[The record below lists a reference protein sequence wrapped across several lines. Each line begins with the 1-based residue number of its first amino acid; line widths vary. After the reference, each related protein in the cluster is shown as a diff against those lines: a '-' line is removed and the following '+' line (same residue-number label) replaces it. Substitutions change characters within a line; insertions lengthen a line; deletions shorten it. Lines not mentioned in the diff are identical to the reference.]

1 MNPKN
6 RRVFLLQLAS
16 ASTAVTAGGL
26 LPSAQAQAA
35 DGPAPEAF
43 EHAEAERA
51 HGPMRFEH
59 GVASGDPLADRVI
72 LWTHVRR
79 ARSDRP
85 VLLRWEVSLDAR
97 FRRVVSAGWVKAGP
111 DTGFTAKVDAT
122 GLRPGQRYFYRFRT
136 LLAVS
141 PVGITRTLPAEG
153 VEKVKL
159 AVFSC
164 SNYPA
169 GYFHAYGEAVRQG
182 AEYALHLGDYIYEY
196 GADGYASEDAAALG
210 RTVRPANEILTLDDY
225 RQRYAQYRSDPD
237 LKQLHAHLPMIAIWD
252 DHEIAND
259 AWTAGAEN
267 HDDAT
272 EGDFGQ
278 RVSAAL
284 QAYHEWMPIRTAD
297 LADLR
302 QINRSFDFGGL
313 LSLHMLETRL
323 QGREKPVDFVELV
336 NPATASEALARLASP
351 SRQMLGAD
359 QQAWLTGQLQASD
372 ATWQVL
378 GQQVL
383 MGRMEFPVS
392 ILQALNPSDTSPEA
406 QAASVQAI
414 TDYLT
419 AKATA
424 AANPAALTPAQ
435 QALLNPQFNPKLG
448 YNLDA
453 WDGYPAAR
461 EILLGT
467 AAALGKRLVVLA
479 GDTHNAWH
487 SHLTLMDGTKVGEEF
502 ATPGVSSPGLEE
514 YLTTIPPAQTA
525 AIFRGVIDTL
535 RYCDTARRGYL
546 MMEFTPQAA
555 TGRWYLLDTVKST
568 RYGVS
573 LDHTATFPA

>member
-1 MNPKN
+1 MKPQN

-16 ASTAVTAGGL
+16 ASTAVTAASL

-43 EHAEAERA
+43 EHVEVERA

-97 FRRVVSAGWVKAGP
+97 FRRVVSAGWVKSGP

-169 GYFHAYGEAVRQG
+169 GYFHAFGEAVRQG

-237 LKQLHAHLPMIAIWD
+237 LKQLHANLPVIAIWD

-259 AWTAGAEN
+259 AWTGGAEN
-267 HDDAT
+267 HDEAT
-272 EGDFGQ
+272 EGAFAG
-278 RVSAAL
+278 RVNAAL

-359 QQAWLTGQLQASD
+359 QQAWLAGQLQASD

-406 QAASVQAI
+406 QAASAQAI

-435 QALLNPQFNPKLG
+435 QALLNPQLNPKLG

-535 RYCDTARRGYL
+535 KYCDTARRGYL

-568 RYGVS
+568 RYRVS